1 MTSVPPPAYVH
12 PGPPPELPER
22 PEGLPPLRT
31 GADRWKPWTAWLAIA
46 AALAVP
52 LVLGIFAGAGV
63 AAAGG
68 SLEELPPGVLI
79 GLTFAQDV
87 GFIAVPLLL
96 AAWLATRPT
105 AMDFGLRRPDRVWV
119 AIGLLFAVY
128 VGFIV
133 LSGIWVEALGIE
145 QRDTLPDELGVKDS
159 TVNLVLV
166 LILVTVMA
174 PVAEEFL
181 FRGYIFRALRNW
193 RGVWPAA
200 ILSGVLFGAIH
211 IGSSPVGFIVP
222 LAILGIGLA
231 LLYHWTGSLY
241 LPVALHALNNSI
253 AFGASQDWGWQIVA
267 TVPVAT
273 AVSLGALRLLAR
285 VLGHGQAAAVGIT
298 SAAP

>member
-31 GADRWKPWTAWLAIA
+31 GADTWKPWTAWLAIA

-52 LVLGIFAGAGV
+52 LVLGIFAGIGV

-68 SLEELPPGVLI
+68 DLEELPPGVLI

-87 GFIAVPLLL
+87 GFILAPLLL
-96 AAWLATRPT
+96 ATWLATRPT
-105 AMDFGLRRPDRVWV
+105 AADFGLRKPNRVWL

-133 LSGIWVEALGIE
+133 LSGIWVEALGIDQE
-145 QRDTLPDELGVKDS
+145 DTLPDELGVEDS

-174 PVAEEFL
+174 PVAEELL
-181 FRGYIFRALRNW
+181 FRGYMYRALRNW

-200 ILSGVLFGAIH
+200 IISGIVFGGIH
-211 IGSSPVGFIVP
+211 VGSSPIGFVVP
-222 LAILGIGLA
+222 LAILGVGLA

-253 AFGASQDWGWQIVA
+253 AFGASQDWGWQIAA
-267 TVPVAT
+267 TIPVGIG
-273 AVSLGALRLLAR
+273 VSLGSLWLLSRALGRR
-285 VLGHGQAAAVGIT
+285 RAAAAGIT
-298 SAAP
+298 TTG

>member
-22 PEGLPPLRT
+22 PEGLPPVPA

-52 LVLGIFAGAGV
+52 LVLGIVAGAFV

-68 SLEELPPGVLI
+68 DLEELPPGVLI
-79 GLTFAQDV
+79 GLTFAQDI
-87 GFIAVPLLL
+87 GFIVVPLLL
-96 AAWLATRPT
+96 ATWLATRPT
-105 AMDFGLRRPDRVWV
+105 AEDLGLRKPRRVWV

-133 LSGIWVEALGIE
+133 LSGIWVEALGIDQE
-145 QRDTLPDELGVKDS
+145 DTLPDELGVEDS

-174 PVAEEFL
+174 PVAEELL
-181 FRGYIFRALRNW
+181 FRGYMYRALRNW

-200 ILSGVLFGAIH
+200 IISGVLFGGIH
-211 IGSSPVGFIVP
+211 VGSSPVGFIVP
-222 LAILGIGLA
+222 LAILGVGLA

-253 AFGASQDWGWQIVA
+253 AFGASQEWDWQIAA
-267 TVPVAT
+267 TIPVALG
-273 AVSLGALRLLAR
+273 VSLGALHLLAR
-285 VLGHGQAAAVGIT
+285 GLGRRRGAAAGTV
-298 SAAP
+298 AAG

>member
-31 GADRWKPWTAWLAIA
+31 GADTWKPWTAWLAIA

-52 LVLGIFAGAGV
+52 LVLGIFAGIGV

-68 SLEELPPGVLI
+68 DLEELPPGVLI

-87 GFIAVPLLL
+87 GFILAPLLL
-96 AAWLATRPT
+96 ATWLATRPT
-105 AMDFGLRRPDRVWV
+105 AADFGLRKPNRVWL

-133 LSGIWVEALGIE
+133 LSGIWVEALGIDQE
-145 QRDTLPDELGVKDS
+145 DTLPDELGVEDS

-174 PVAEEFL
+174 PVAEELL
-181 FRGYIFRALRNW
+181 FRGYMYRALRNW

-200 ILSGVLFGAIH
+200 IISGIVFGGIH
-211 IGSSPVGFIVP
+211 VGSSPIGFVVP
-222 LAILGIGLA
+222 LAILGVGLA

-253 AFGASQDWGWQIVA
+253 AFGASQDWGWQIAA
-267 TVPVAT
+267 TIPVAIG
-273 AVSLGALRLLAR
+273 VSLGSLWLLSRALGRR
-285 VLGHGQAAAVGIT
+285 RAAAAGIT
-298 SAAP
+298 TAG

>member
-31 GADRWKPWTAWLAIA
+31 GADLWKPWTAWLSLA
-46 AALAVP
+46 ASLAVP
-52 LVLGIFAGAGV
+52 LTLGIIAGVFV

-79 GLTFAQDV
+79 GLTFGQDI
-87 GFIAVPLLL
+87 GFILIPLLL

-105 AMDFGLRRPDRVWV
+105 AADFGLRRPDRMWIS
-119 AIGLLFAVY
+119 IGLLFAVY

-133 LSGIWVEALGIE
+133 LSGLWVTALGIE

-174 PVAEEFL
+174 PVAEEIL
-181 FRGYIFRALRNW
+181 FRGYIYRALRNW

-200 ILSGVLFGAIH
+200 IISGVLFGAIH
-211 IGSSPVGFIVP
+211 IGSSPIGFVVP
-222 LAILGIGLA
+222 LAILGVGLA

-253 AFGASQDWGWQIVA
+253 AFGASQDWSWQIAA
-267 TVPVAT
+267 TIPVAL
-273 AVSLGALRLLAR
+273 AVSLGSLWLLGR
-285 VLGHGQAAAVGIT
+285 FLGRRRATPAAGI
-298 SAAP
+298 APAG